1 MSEPP
6 LNGSRN
12 QPIPSCRLSL
22 ICGAYI
28 HAACAPA
35 PLARP
40 RQELLLQCFHYVK
53 DHFGRPPPASPP
65 PGTYSIFYE
74 GHAPGQTASDA
85 GADSADGGNTTNSSH
100 SSSTPTS
107 GRYSRRLDGQDSTAL
122 PDTKSKTT
130 DQEEERDLSMPLE
143 TDFVPI
149 SLPSH
154 DGSLDAVA
162 LGLVSSKAEGGGL
175 AERLASE
182 ADAIRSSEEEAQRL
196 HTFEK
201 ERGRRGRKLQ
211 FTNAFT
217 GYAWN
222 EEQLDV
228 LAIPRHERTEPQM
241 VLLIPDWQRKLVLQT
256 DLAREG
262 AVARIQEQLV
272 RKYGES
278 NCNATMGCDLT
289 YGQCLNISGLPVD
302 MYDQNG
308 TCVCHHWFT
317 GKYVLNSLILPP
329 RLPACP
335 C

>member
-1 MSEPP
+1 
-6 LNGSRN
+6 
-12 QPIPSCRLSL
+12 
-22 ICGAYI
+22 
-28 HAACAPA
+28 
-35 PLARP
+35 
-40 RQELLLQCFHYVK
+40 
-53 DHFGRPPPASPP
+53 
-65 PGTYSIFYE
+65 
-74 GHAPGQTASDA
+74 
-85 GADSADGGNTTNSSH
+85 
-100 SSSTPTS
+100 
-107 GRYSRRLDGQDSTAL
+107 
-122 PDTKSKTT
+122 
-130 DQEEERDLSMPLE
+130 MPLE

-228 LAIPRHERTEPQM
+228 LAIPRHERTEPQI

-262 AVARIQEQLV
+262 AVARIQEQPKIWRSRGFIQRLTFGRAIMCHWCHSFSWPCVAV
-272 RKYGES
+272 RRMPTMFLFHSRGS
-278 NCNATMGCDLT
+278 RLSFMATCD
-289 YGQCLNISGLPVD
+289 
-302 MYDQNG
+302 
-308 TCVCHHWFT
+308 
-317 GKYVLNSLILPP
+317 
-329 RLPACP
+329 
-335 C
+335 